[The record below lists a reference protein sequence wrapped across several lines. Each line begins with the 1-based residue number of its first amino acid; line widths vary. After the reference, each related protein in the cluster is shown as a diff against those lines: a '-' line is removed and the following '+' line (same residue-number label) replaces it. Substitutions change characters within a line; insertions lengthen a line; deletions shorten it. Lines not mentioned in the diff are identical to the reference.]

1 MIGLFLQA
9 AHVNRIAAI
18 VLSIWQILSPP
29 SARTSDAAELAT
41 AIALAVDGDTSP
53 VWGDAELEAAVAAV
67 FCWHESRVRI
77 HPVQWRDPKTGILTD
92 SHAHGAFQLR
102 SEAGNGDALTQA
114 VAWIDLLKLGA
125 EKCPD
130 SPAAPLS
137 GSCLLAKRLADRRV
151 ETAVRLL
158 KAVTQ

>member
-18 VLSIWQILSPP
+18 VLSIWQILSPAT
-29 SARTSDAAELAT
+29 ARTSDAAELAT

-53 VWGDAELEAAVAAV
+53 VWGDAELEAAVASVYA
-67 FCWHESRVRI
+67 FEESRVRI
-77 HPVQWRDPKTGILTD
+77 SPKPWLDPKTGLPVD
-92 SHAHGAFQLR
+92 AKAAGAWQLH
-102 SEAGNGDALTQA
+102 SSAGRGDALTQA
-114 VAWIDLLKLGA
+114 VAWFALLKDGA
-125 EKCPD
+125 RACPE
-130 SPAAPLS
+130 SPAGPLS
-137 GSCLLAKRLADRRV
+137 GGCTRARSLADRRV